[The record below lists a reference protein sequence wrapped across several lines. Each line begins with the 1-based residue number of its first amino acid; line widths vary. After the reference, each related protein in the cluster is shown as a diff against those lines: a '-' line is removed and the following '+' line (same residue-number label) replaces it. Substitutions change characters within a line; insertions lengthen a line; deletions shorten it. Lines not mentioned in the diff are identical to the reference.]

1 MKPFSDLILNQ
12 ERFIA
17 ECRLVDREMQDLIYH
32 CHICWWKVE
41 ETGLEF
47 LGSREVDK
55 MRWVYGKEMG

>member
-1 MKPFSDLILNQ
+1 MKPFSDFNTKSGMIH
-12 ERFIA
+12 
-17 ECRLVDREMQDLIYH
+17 CRMQIGREMQDLIYH
-32 CHICWWKVE
+32 CQICWWKVE